1 MALVRNERDALLG
14 KTGNFL
20 GSSAIFKCGVFSF
33 FFSDK
38 SSVTIS
44 NNMLK
49 YIPEIWEGSSDKGVN
64 THIPDS

>member
-20 GSSAIFKCGVFSF
+20 GSSAIFKCGVF
-33 FFSDK
+33 FSDK

-49 YIPEIWEGSSDKGVN
+49 YIPEI
-64 THIPDS
+64 